1 MAVVV
6 RSVPAA
12 LLLMLVCAPAA
23 RGDVSLN
30 LESPLRRVALGSCA
44 DQDKPQPVWDRVLA
58 AKPDVFLFLGDN
70 VYASDPARLDVRAQ
84 YAKLAQ
90 VPGFRRLRSSV
101 PLLAIW
107 DDHDYGVNDGGAE
120 FERKADSQRAFCDFW
135 NLPPDDPRRSREGTY
150 HAVTVGPEGRRIQF
164 LMLDTRS
171 FRSPLRAKP
180 AGDDRPGR
188 YVPDDDP
195 GKTMLGEAQWHWLE
209 ERLREPAELRIV
221 MSSIQVVPEYHLW
234 EKWANFPRERDRL
247 FRLVR
252 ETGASGVLFV
262 SGDRHLA
269 EISMMPDAL
278 GYPAY
283 DLTASALTQS
293 WQSWRPQEPNRWR
306 VASMNFGNNFGMIE
320 VDWDRADPE
329 VRLQIRDEA
338 GDIIA
343 QQKLRLSWLRP
354 SR

>member
-1 MAVVV
+1 MRRPSLATVLFVLALPSAV
-6 RSVPAA
+6 RADVP
-12 LLLMLVCAPAA
+12 LDP
-23 RGDVSLN
+23 SK
-30 LESPLRRVALGSCA
+30 PIRRIALGSCA
-44 DQDKPQPVWDRVLA
+44 DQDRPQPIWDAVLG

-90 VPGFRRLRSSV
+90 VPGFQRLRSSV
-101 PLLAIW
+101 PLLAVW

-120 FERKADSQRAFCDFW
+120 FQRKADSQQAFCDFW
-135 NLPPDDPRRSREGTY
+135 NLPTDDPRRKREGNY
-150 HAVTVGPEGRRIQF
+150 HAVTVGPDGRRIQF
-164 LMLDTRS
+164 LMLDARS
-171 FRSPLRAKP
+171 FRSPLGIKP
-180 AGDDRPGR
+180 ADDDRPGR

-195 GKTMLGEAQWHWLE
+195 AKTLLGEAQWRWLE
-209 ERLREPAELRIV
+209 ERLRQPAELRIV
-221 MSSIQVVPEYHLW
+221 MSSIQVVPEDHLW

-293 WQSWRPQEPNRWR
+293 SQSWRPQEPNRWR
-306 VASMNFGNNFGMIE
+306 VASMNFGNNFGVIE
-320 VDWDRADPE
+320 VDWGQADPE
-329 VRLQIRDEA
+329 VRLQIRDES
-338 GDIIA
+338 GDVIA

-354 SR
+354 RR